1 VFSYFNADPNNV
13 RNMADIGGGGILD
26 IGCYPIVG
34 ARFLFGSE
42 PKRVVSVIER
52 DPAFRTDRLAGALV
66 DFGNGRHLN
75 FTCST
80 QLVPFQTVQALGTKG
95 RVEIIIPFNAPQGEA
110 TTILVDTGKALDRSS
125 ARRETIAPC
134 DQYAEE
140 AEAFALAVLEGKTLP
155 YGIEDAIQNMRILD
169 ALFRSDVEGGWVSL

>member
-1 VFSYFNADPNNV
+1 MFSYFNNDPTNV

-34 ARFLFGSE
+34 ARFLFGAE
-42 PKRVVSVIER
+42 PLRVVSTIER
-52 DPAFRTDRLAGALV
+52 DPHFRTDRLAGALV
-66 DFGNGRHLN
+66 DFGHGRHLG

-110 TTILVDTGKALDRSS
+110 TTILIDTGKALDRSS

-140 AEAFALAVLEGKTLP
+140 AEAFALAVLEGKSLP

-169 ALFRSDVEGGWVSL
+169 AMFESERTKGWVEL